1 MRIALLGVDN
11 TTLAVAAAAVQS
23 GKHQV
28 VLIDG
33 LAWRASEATSLA
45 PQAKMFTEWETLLG
59 GPGIEAIVIAADD
72 PVQRVDQLRR
82 LIQINRGIAILVS
95 HPFSM
100 SMLEVYELE
109 MIREETASVVMPYL
123 PARFHPALDELQALL
138 DHQESAVIGT
148 IEQIT
153 LERSMP
159 QRDRDSVLRQFA
171 RDVDVLQ
178 TLAGN
183 TTKLHAF
190 ASDPGS
196 RTLQISAEQSRTE
209 SKNQETAGNNELRN
223 LVVQMTTS
231 EGLVSR
237 WTVVPSTD
245 QVGATLTLIG
255 SQGEANLLLTDDA
268 QPWRL
273 EIRSQNHH
281 DTREFPDWNPAAVAL
296 DRLAEAHVSPN
307 IILSPTLAEAAR
319 TVELAET
326 IDRSLARGRTIEL
339 HEEEFSD
346 IGTFKGTMTS
356 VGCGLLVVGMILL
369 IVVALVHLLAVQA
382 GWNQLAA
389 KLDNWPF
396 LLLAV
401 CGIYLLLQP
410 LVFIGKPRQKLNKE
424 DANTGESQTR
434 QSG

>member
-11 TTLAVAAAAVQS
+11 TTLAVAAAAIQS
-23 GKHQV
+23 GKHQI

-33 LAWRASEATSLA
+33 LAQRANEAASLA
-45 PQAKMFTEWETLLG
+45 PQAKTFTEWETLLDG
-59 GPGIEAIVIAADD
+59 RGIDAIVIAADD
-72 PVQRVDQLRR
+72 PAQRVDQLRR

-95 HPFSM
+95 HPLSL
-100 SMLEVYELE
+100 SMLEVYEME
-109 MIREETASVVMPYL
+109 MIREESASVVMPYL
-123 PARFHPALDELQALL
+123 PARFHPALGELQALL
-138 DHQESAVIGT
+138 GQNQSAVIGA

-159 QRDRDSVLRQFA
+159 RRDRNSVLRQFA
-171 RDVDVLQ
+171 RDADILQ

-183 TTKLHAF
+183 TTRLHAF
-190 ASDPGS
+190 ASDPTS
-196 RTLQISAEQSRTE
+196 RTQPATTGHSQTD
-209 SKNQETAGNNELRN
+209 SKNRENPASAELRN
-223 LVVQMTTS
+223 LVVQMTTGD
-231 EGLVSR
+231 GLVSR
-237 WTVVPSTD
+237 WTVVPSSD
-245 QVGATLTLIG
+245 QAGATLTLIG

-268 QPWRL
+268 RPWRL
-273 EIRSQNHH
+273 EVRSHNENKTQ
-281 DTREFPDWNPAAVAL
+281 EFPDWNPAAVAL
-296 DRLAEAHVSPN
+296 NRLAEAHVSPN
-307 IILSPTLAEAAR
+307 ILPPTLTEAAR

-339 HEEEFSD
+339 HEEEFTD

-369 IVVALVHLLAVQA
+369 VVVALLHLLAVQA

-396 LLLAV
+396 LLLGV

-410 LVFIGKPRQKLNKE
+410 LVFIGKPRQKSSKE
-424 DANTGESQTR
+424 KPHAADDQTR
-434 QSG
+434 QPG